1 MCDIPIE
8 ILDDEKI
15 ARAIKTPFHLNR
27 KRTKLSPA
35 AFRPKPERDDLS
47 VMRLQHMGSDKC
59 KDKAKSIAEDS
70 YVGLAALDAYE
81 IRGSGAEVEDSRVGQ
96 FCGHADISQG
106 TPAPNSSS
114 HPFRRLRARTHAAA
128 LAAIRIQ
135 GLDLAC
141 QTTRPP
147 SGQATV

>member
-59 KDKAKSIAEDS
+59 KDKAKSIAKDS

-106 TPAPNSSS
+106 TPAP
-114 HPFRRLRARTHAAA
+114 RRGEAAPPLLLARYKA
-128 LAAIRIQ
+128 LSDMARLYIDPEPHEECWTG
-135 GLDLAC
+135 GLIE
-141 QTTRPP
+141 
-147 SGQATV
+147 